1 VVAFSSLLMLP
12 ARYGCSSSSFV
23 CLLNIEEWQQGV
35 TGPNSIHT
43 SYLGIFIGVS
53 SHSHGCLNLGLE
65 KLKSSSSNPYH
76 LEIFNLGSYDHIW
89 SLKPDVFIYSDLLAD
104 LLSKRLTMSSDTGWL
119 IVSIIICLFLY
130 LQYCIF

>member
-35 TGPNSIHT
+35 TGPISIHT

-53 SHSHGCLNLGLE
+53 SHSHGCLDLGIE

-76 LEIFNLGSYDHIW
+76 LEIFNLGSY
-89 SLKPDVFIYSDLLAD
+89 LKL
-104 LLSKRLTMSSDTGWL
+104 KT
-119 IVSIIICLFLY
+119 
-130 LQYCIF
+130 